1 MCPLYWT
8 FYMNPK
14 WLSTLHNIKN
24 ALDHQ
29 ILNVFSQ
36 EITPR
41 SDLLPRK
48 WVHFKLK
55 KKRIFLNT
63 DRATTQEQQFIP
75 SCMYVCI
82 YVIKVWAQTA
92 APILPL
98 FPVCCV
104 SILVVIHTRAQER
117 ARSINRT
124 LFIIHMKKKKAF
136 SKQFREPSATSINS
150 FCPPRTMARRTNVF
164 RTHCVA
170 WNGAKGLLSW
180 GKRAIVFN
188 TICIY
193 YRRIV

>member
-1 MCPLYWT
+1 MPTLLNFLYEFKT
-8 FYMNPK
+8 DKHVTQY
-14 WLSTLHNIKN
+14 
-24 ALDHQ
+24 
-29 ILNVFSQ
+29 Q
-36 EITPR
+36 ECPR
-41 SDLLPRK
+41 SPNRK
-48 WVHFKLK
+48 RILARNHSKIRPPSQKMGSFQIK

-63 DRATTQEQQFIP
+63 DRATTQGQQFIP
-75 SCMYVCI
+75 CGMHVCM

-104 SILVVIHTRAQER
+104 WILVVIHTRAQER

-164 RTHCVA
+164 RTRCVA
-170 WNGAKGLLSW
+170 
-180 GKRAIVFN
+180 
-188 TICIY
+188 
-193 YRRIV
+193 